1 MHTDKSNWL
10 LIALLVLVWVG
21 IASVASQPAPSA
33 RDDGALEAAPRA
45 AKTETAIEAEVVI
58 DFGNGERR
66 AFSGPVG
73 PGTTALDAMSFAA
86 AAGSLELEL
95 AGQDG
100 VALVQ
105 VGKFRTSAQKRW
117 EVRLNDRGP
126 VQDLRRTSIQ
136 PGDRLNLR
144 FQ

>member
-10 LIALLVLVWVG
+10 LLALLVLVWFG
-21 IASVASQPAPSA
+21 IASVVPQPAPSV
-33 RDDGALEAAPRA
+33 RDSGEPATAPRA
-45 AKTETAIEAEVVI
+45 LQTETEAEVVV

-73 PGTTALDAMSFAA
+73 PETTALDVMAFVA

-95 AGQDG
+95 AGQDEM
-100 VALVQ
+100 VLVQ
-105 VGKFRTSAQKRW
+105 VGEFRTNTQSQW
-117 EVRLNDRGP
+117 EVWLNDRGP
-126 VQDLRRTSIQ
+126 IQNLQRTSIR

>member
-10 LIALLVLVWVG
+10 LLALLVLVWFG
-21 IASVASQPAPSA
+21 IASVAPQTAPSVSDSGAPAVAPSA
-33 RDDGALEAAPRA
+33 SR
-45 AKTETAIEAEVVI
+45 TETEVEVVI

-73 PGTTALDAMSFAA
+73 PGTTALDVMSFAA
-86 AAGSLELEL
+86 AAGSFELEL

-100 VALVQ
+100 MALVQ
-105 VGKFRTSAQKRW
+105 VGTFRINAQRQW

-126 VQDLRRTSIQ
+126 IQDLQRTSVR